1 MKTINAIWEKRNVG
15 IECFEIE
22 IGKNDTV
29 EEVLSVIHSRSD
41 KYFVAKVIVGR
52 TDILLALQT
61 EGFQFIETNIQTEI
75 DLVDK
80 PVPPSICANLV
91 KNAGYHIGNTD
102 EVEHAI
108 NEIREGHIFATDK
121 VALDPYFSQKIA
133 GQRYS
138 YWSQDVM
145 KSDKAKMIITEYNGE
160 NVGFNIIIDKGRY
173 YDGFLGG
180 LYTEYLNSGLG
191 FANVNAAVNA
201 IFDLGGKKMISGVSS
216 NNFQML
222 KLHMM
227 FGLKIKKMTYNLI
240 KHV

>member
-1 MKTINAIWEKRNVG
+1 MRTVEAKWEKRNVG

-29 EEVLSVIHSRSD
+29 DEVLSTIQSRTER
-41 KYFVAKVIVGR
+41 YFVAKVLAGR
-52 TDILLALQT
+52 ADILLALQA

-75 DLVDK
+75 DLSER
-80 PVPPSICANLV
+80 PVPPSICAHLI
-91 KNAGYHIGNTD
+91 KNAGYHDQEISR
-102 EVEHAI
+102 AI
-108 NEIREGHIFATDK
+108 DEIRAGHIFATDK
-121 VALDPYFSQKIA
+121 VALDPFFSQKIA

-138 YWSQDVM
+138 FWSQDVM
-145 KSDKAKMIITEYNGE
+145 ASGKAKMIITEYDGE
-160 NVGFNIIIDKGRY
+160 NVGFNIIIDKGTY

-180 LYTEYLNSGLG
+180 LYTDYLNSGLG
-191 FANVNAAVNA
+191 FANVNAAVNSVY
-201 IFDLGGKKMISGVSS
+201 DLGGRKIISGVSS

-227 FGLKIKKMTYNLI
+227 FGLKIKRLTYNLI